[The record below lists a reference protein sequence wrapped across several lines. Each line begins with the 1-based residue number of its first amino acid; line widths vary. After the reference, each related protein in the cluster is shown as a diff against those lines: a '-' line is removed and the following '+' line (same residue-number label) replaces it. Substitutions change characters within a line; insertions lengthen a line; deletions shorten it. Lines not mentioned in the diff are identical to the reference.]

1 VSPEIR
7 IVGATAIVASPTR
20 VLWHAEIALS
30 PSTGV
35 ITYLGPGR
43 GPLGPGDIS
52 AVGRIVA
59 PGLINGHTHAGISLL
74 RGHSDDAPL
83 REWLTHIRAFE
94 VLMTRDDI
102 RAGLLLSMAEMIRT
116 GTVGFLDMFLWDSG
130 LLADVRSA
138 GMRVQ
143 AAPAVFGYDAVAYP
157 RASEQTGSQALDAT
171 PRLAAEFAGD
181 ELISVSY
188 AVHAPYSCGPE
199 LMADV
204 AGRSA
209 GQGLGVQ
216 IHLAE
221 TRTEVA
227 DSLAAHGRS
236 PIALAADL
244 GLMAGRLHVA
254 HAVHPEPGDTELLA
268 AADGVT
274 VSHNP
279 ISNLKLGAGIAP
291 VPSYLR
297 AGVTLALGTD
307 SMASNNSADRFEEIK
322 MGALLPRGVHHD
334 PALVSGVDTLTMA
347 TSGGARALGGGLSGT
362 LAAGRAADL
371 ILVDTGGPTGTPMT
385 NPVAF
390 LSYAARGTDVTDVF
404 VAGRRLLADRLLT
417 TLDEHAIRADADERV
432 TRIRAELTT
441 GPLNLVRDRSSVD
454 PECISTPDPKTKD
467 L

>member
-1 VSPEIR
+1 MR
-7 IVGATAIVASPTR
+7 
-20 VLWHAEIALS
+20 WDAEIAFS
-30 PSTGV
+30 PTTGL
-35 ITYLGPGR
+35 ITYLGPSR
-43 GPLGPGDIS
+43 GPVGPGDIS
-52 AVGRIVA
+52 ATGRIVA
-59 PGLINGHTHAGISLL
+59 PGLINAHTHAGISLL

-83 REWLTHIRAFE
+83 QEWLTHIRAFE

-143 AAPAVFGYDAVAYP
+143 AAPAVFGYDAVGYP
-157 RASEQTGSQALDAT
+157 LASTQTGSETLDET

-204 AGRSA
+204 ARRSA
-209 GQGLGVQ
+209 GNGLGVQ
-216 IHLAE
+216 IHLSE
-221 TRTEVA
+221 TRAEVA

-244 GLMAGRLHVA
+244 GLLAGRLHVA
-254 HAVHPEPGDTELLA
+254 HAVHPEPGDAELLA

-291 VPSYLR
+291 VPDYLR
-297 AGVTLALGTD
+297 AGVALALGTD
-307 SMASNNSADRFEEIK
+307 SMASNNSADLFEEIK

-362 LAAGRAADL
+362 SRRRRGRGPDPGRYRRTDGHPDDEPGGISQLRGPRRRRHRRVRRRPSVARRSGADHP
-371 ILVDTGGPTGTPMT
+371 GRGTP
-385 NPVAF
+385 
-390 LSYAARGTDVTDVF
+390 S
-404 VAGRRLLADRLLT
+404 GRTPQSGWPGSAPNCHAVRCAD
-417 TLDEHAIRADADERV
+417 
-432 TRIRAELTT
+432 
-441 GPLNLVRDRSSVD
+441 
-454 PECISTPDPKTKD
+454 
-467 L
+467 

>member
-1 VSPEIR
+1 MTVEIR
-7 IVGATAIVASPTR
+7 LVGATAIVASPTR

-59 PGLINGHTHAGISLL
+59 PGLINAHTHAGISLL
-74 RGHSDDAPL
+74 RENSDDAPL
-83 REWLTHIRAFE
+83 QEWLTHIRAFE

-116 GTVGFLDMFLWDSG
+116 GTVGFLDMFAWDSG

-138 GMRVQ
+138 GLRVQ

-157 RASEQTGSQALDAT
+157 RASSQTGSEALDET

-188 AVHAPYSCGPE
+188 AVHAPYTCGPE

-204 AGRSA
+204 ARRSA
-209 GQGLGVQ
+209 GNGLGVQ
-216 IHLAE
+216 IHLSE
-221 TRTEVA
+221 TRAEVA
-227 DSLAAHGRS
+227 ASLAAYGRS

-244 GLMAGRLHVA
+244 GLQEGRLHVA
-254 HAVHPEPGDTELLA
+254 HAVHPEPGDVELLA
-268 AADGVT
+268 NADGVT

-291 VPSYLR
+291 VPQYLR
-297 AGVTLALGTD
+297 AGVALALGTD
-307 SMASNNSADRFEEIK
+307 SMASNNSADLFEEIK
-322 MGALLPRGVHHD
+322 LGALLQRGLHHD
-334 PALVSGVDTLTMA
+334 PALLSGAHTLTMA
-347 TSGGARALGGGLSGT
+347 TAGGARALGNGLSGR
-362 LAAGRAADL
+362 LAVGEPADL
-371 ILVDTGGPTGTPMT
+371 ILLDTGG
-385 NPVAF
+385 
-390 LSYAARGTDVTDVF
+390 
-404 VAGRRLLADRLLT
+404 
-417 TLDEHAIRADADERV
+417 
-432 TRIRAELTT
+432 
-441 GPLNLVRDRSSVD
+441 
-454 PECISTPDPKTKD
+454 
-467 L
+467 